1 MTQENNKKSKL
12 LLKGRKLKYFD
23 IFMFNLV
30 NVIKNRV
37 KIGKSLV
44 LNIDFKKCFNLPGIQ
59 SNMMQTLTTFQQ
71 YSIYSLMMPK
81 MSTSFEPQM
90 LRNPVQFNIWFIS
103 EYPLR
108 QEYSSLLYSVYVSR
122 SLTMI
127 YFSAQLINPSFP
139 DLISST
145 VQHFWS
151 AVTYAD

>member
-12 LLKGRKLKYFD
+12 ILKGRKLKYFD

-44 LNIDFKKCFNLPGIQ
+44 LDIDFKKCFNLPGIQ

-81 MSTSFEPQM
+81 MSS
-90 LRNPVQFNIWFIS
+90 
-103 EYPLR
+103 
-108 QEYSSLLYSVYVSR
+108 
-122 SLTMI
+122 
-127 YFSAQLINPSFP
+127 
-139 DLISST
+139 
-145 VQHFWS
+145 
-151 AVTYAD
+151 